1 MAHSTTSEHA
11 SQPIQSRLL
20 PKEVEERHTSW
31 RRHFKFW
38 RRFNL
43 CVGTA
48 GTALS
53 AVAATDIGHLA
64 PYFAALAAV
73 CLAVLGFAHAERN
86 YLQYVGAWR
95 VLDKA
100 LNHYRY
106 DHTVTVKQLLDAVQK
121 GEKFIAE
128 FEPPER
134 EGGT

>member
-11 SQPIQSRLL
+11 SQPIQLRSL
-20 PKEVEERHTSW
+20 PKEVEQRYNSW

-53 AVAATDIGHLA
+53 AVAATDIGDLA

-95 VLDKA
+95 VLDNA
-100 LNHYRY
+100 VNHYRY
-106 DHTVTVKQLLDAVQK
+106 DNTLTVNELVDAVQK
-121 GEKFIAE
+121 GEKIIAD
-128 FEPPER
+128 FEPPQR